1 MVLERVNHSLRN
13 TIYSISIFLNRIAS
27 ATLYFMML
35 LTMADVLLRKTT
47 SRSILGTVEVTEFM
61 MVILVF
67 FGLAQTEVFNGHVKV
82 DLIMRRFSERVQG
95 MVDAITQFTCFLLF
109 GLATWSTFV
118 YSSAMKASKE
128 VTQDLWIPKYP
139 FIYIVAA
146 GWALLGLV
154 LFIKF
159 LMALN
164 KTMKSWIR

>member
-1 MVLERVNHSLRN
+1 MVLERVDQSLRN
-13 TIYSISIFLNRIAS
+13 TIYSISRFLNRIAS

-35 LTMADVLLRKTT
+35 LTIADVLLRKAI

-67 FGLAQTEVFNGHVKV
+67 FGLAQTEVFNDHVKV
-82 DLIMRRFSERVQG
+82 DLIMKRFSERVQG
-95 MVDAITQFTCFLLF
+95 LVDVITQFICFLLF
-109 GLATWSTFV
+109 GVVTWSTLV
-118 YSSAMKASKE
+118 YSSTMRASKE

-154 LFIKF
+154 LFVKF
-159 LMALN
+159 LMALD
-164 KTMKSWIR
+164 KTMKSWNQ